1 MDKMIYILDTSALL
15 TFFEEENGAD
25 TVQNFLEQAKRG
37 DIEIITSFVTYVEV
51 YYITMQE
58 QGEQEAKLR
67 ISLMNMLPLST
78 IESSP
83 SLGLV
88 TGRIKAAHR
97 LSFADAWVAA
107 TALTF
112 DAILVHKDPEFEQ
125 LKPSLKLFSLPYK
138 HF

>member
-1 MDKMIYILDTSALL
+1 MDKMKYILDTSALL

-67 ISLMNMLPLST
+67 ISLMNMLALT
-78 IESSP
+78 IVESSP

-88 TGRIKAAHR
+88 TGQIKAAHR
-97 LSFADAWVAA
+97 LSFADAWIAA

-125 LKPSLKLFSLPYK
+125 LNPSIKLFTLPYK
-138 HF
+138 HP